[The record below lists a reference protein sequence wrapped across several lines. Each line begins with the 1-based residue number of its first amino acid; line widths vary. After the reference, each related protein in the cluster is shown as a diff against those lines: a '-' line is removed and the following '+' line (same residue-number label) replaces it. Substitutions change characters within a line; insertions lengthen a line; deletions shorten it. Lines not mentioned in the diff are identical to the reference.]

1 MYDGGLKEISCV
13 DKTGSILRLTEYSK
27 DELETII
34 YVLLIYYL
42 LGRGSPMPIFNE
54 ALSNIT
60 IDDEGNVGITKDSF
74 RNADSLLFSGLEAV
88 IQNQRLSHII
98 YEYRDFYSNFI
109 NAHLNNE

>member
-1 MYDGGLKEISCV
+1 MLSLVCCSTRAIGQYLYDGGLKEISCV

-34 YVLLIYYL
+34 YVFLIYYL

-74 RNADSLLFSGLEAV
+74 RNADFFIVFSFRGCYSLEST
-88 IQNQRLSHII
+88 S
-98 YEYRDFYSNFI
+98 
-109 NAHLNNE
+109 